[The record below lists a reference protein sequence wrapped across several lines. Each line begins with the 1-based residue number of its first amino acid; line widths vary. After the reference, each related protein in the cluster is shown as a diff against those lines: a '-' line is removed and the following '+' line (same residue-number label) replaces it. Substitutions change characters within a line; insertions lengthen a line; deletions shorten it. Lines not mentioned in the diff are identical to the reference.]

1 MLTGVRLSV
10 SFSLSLSQIPRLSQ
24 GPAPFHTSLTLPIS
38 PIHFLCDISRLALST
53 SSRHVGISRR
63 LFLPHALSPVPGL
76 LPLLFFSNSSDGL
89 NGLLYPYCL
98 QRHIKGSHSCIT
110 HLFRIPFASLAYDGS
125 SSDTGC
131 VWAAAAR
138 LTATAVSTHAAG
150 SRRVTLEPST
160 HLSCELPPSYC
171 VQRRNT
177 RACRS
182 SWVSV
187 PAGERYHHHIVDCF
201 WPLAS
206 TSTSKL
212 QETCLSSHQPAAT
225 RISPSSVVIF
235 MEAGQYFSDLT
246 SCSSAHSRLHSQPCT
261 SSRSSC
267 CLAPQR
273 RALGIIS
280 AAIPA
285 RHAYLPPGSRL
296 TRSGTSQAP
305 GQKPDRDRV
314 TSKSRLAGP

>member
-1 MLTGVRLSV
+1 MPFPPSLASCHFC
-10 SFSLSLSQIPRLSQ
+10 FSY
-24 GPAPFHTSLTLPIS
+24 
-38 PIHFLCDISRLALST
+38 
-53 SSRHVGISRR
+53 
-63 LFLPHALSPVPGL
+63 
-76 LPLLFFSNSSDGL
+76 SSDCL
-89 NGLLYPYCL
+89 NGLLDPYRL

-110 HLFRIPFASLAYDGS
+110 HLFRIPSASLAYDGS
-125 SSDTGC
+125 CSDTRC

-138 LTATAVSTHAAG
+138 LTATAASTRAAG
-150 SRRVTLEPST
+150 IRRVTLEPST
-160 HLSCELPPSYC
+160 HLSCELTPSYC

-182 SWVSV
+182 SWASV
-187 PAGERYHHHIVDCF
+187 PAGERYHHHHHHHHHHIVDCS
-201 WPLAS
+201 WPLDSA
-206 TSTSKL
+206 STSKL

-225 RISPSSVVIF
+225 RISPSSVVVF
-235 MEAGQYFSDLT
+235 MEASQYFSDLAY
-246 SCSSAHSRLHSQPCT
+246 CSSAHSRLHSQPCT

>member
-1 MLTGVRLSV
+1 MPFLLSLA
-10 SFSLSLSQIPRLSQ
+10 SRHFSLYY
-24 GPAPFHTSLTLPIS
+24 
-38 PIHFLCDISRLALST
+38 
-53 SSRHVGISRR
+53 
-63 LFLPHALSPVPGL
+63 
-76 LPLLFFSNSSDGL
+76 SSDCL
-89 NGLLYPYCL
+89 NGLLDPYRL
-98 QRHIKGSHSCIT
+98 QRHIRGSHSCIT
-110 HLFRIPFASLAYDGS
+110 HLFRIPSASLAYDGS
-125 SSDTGC
+125 SSDTRC

-138 LTATAVSTHAAG
+138 LTATPVSTRAAG
-150 SRRVTLEPST
+150 SRRVTLEPSS
-160 HLSCELPPSYC
+160 HLLCELTPSYC

-182 SWVSV
+182 SWAIV
-187 PAGERYHHHIVDCF
+187 PAGERYHQHIVDCS

-212 QETCLSSHQPAAT
+212 QETCLPSHQPAAT

-235 MEAGQYFSDLT
+235 MEASQYFSDLAY
-246 SCSSAHSRLHSQPCT
+246 CSSAHSRLHSQPCT

-267 CLAPQR
+267 CFVSQR
-273 RALGIIS
+273 HALGTIS

-285 RHAYLPPGSRL
+285 RHEDLPPGSRL
-296 TRSGTSQAP
+296 TRSRTSQAA